1 MAVPKPAENKPAARL
16 IGPIVLL
23 TAQFNRCGP
32 VIGWYEVEVFP
43 KAFAGGSEGLWAAAL
58 AVTRSTTAKTCP
70 GLIFIEGLVAN
81 DWARFAWEENAE
93 ELSLKR
99 AGKAAFSHRGTGGF
113 GLGGWGEPTSYPCG
127 GPYQAV
133 PGGVF
138 HDITAQADRSGSIR
152 GNPA

>member
-16 IGPIVLL
+16 TGPIVLL
-23 TAQFNRCGP
+23 TAQFNRSGP

-43 KAFAGGSEGLWAAAL
+43 RAFAAGSDGLWAAAWQSPE
-58 AVTRSTTAKTCP
+58 AQTGKTCP
-70 GLIFIEGLVAN
+70 GLIFIAGLVAN
-81 DWARFAWEENAE
+81 DWVRFAREENAE

-127 GPYQAV
+127 GAYQAV

-138 HDITAQADRSGSIR
+138 RDITAQADRSGFIR